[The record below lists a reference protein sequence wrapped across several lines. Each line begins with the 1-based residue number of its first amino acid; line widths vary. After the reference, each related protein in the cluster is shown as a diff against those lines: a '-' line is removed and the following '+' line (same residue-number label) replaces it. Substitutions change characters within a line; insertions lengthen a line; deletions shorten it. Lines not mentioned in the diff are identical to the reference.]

1 MDFCWPLA
9 DTGRPPRKPK
19 PLDFYSAVMAA
30 GLPKRMPE
38 GSDQVKHILIEK
50 IGADFVVFVVFAIG
64 SDGRRLRRFAYPTVR
79 KARSAAAAW
88 AVAYENCPIMDLTL
102 AEETE
107 KKST

>member
-1 MDFCWPLA
+1 MDFFWPLA

-64 SDGRRLRRFAYPTVR
+64 SDGRRLRRFAFPAVR
-79 KARSAAAAW
+79 KARSAGAAW
-88 AVAYENCPIMDLTL
+88 AGVSDDCSLLD
-102 AEETE
+102 
-107 KKST
+107 

>member
-1 MDFCWPLA
+1 
-9 DTGRPPRKPK
+9 
-19 PLDFYSAVMAA
+19 MAA

-50 IGADFVVFVVFAIG
+50 IGADFVVFVIG

-102 AEETE
+102 AGETE